1 MKKLVGEGKPLH
13 SAVDKAAKGLKRKV
27 GTGAEFMKELM
38 GITGIKPTEIQ
49 ERGLNEVMGMP
60 RMTHDQFMANLAI
73 RPTPAIR
80 EKVLSDEDEGE
91 DDPRYLTPEE
101 RNYGPDNQT
110 HHRQWTLPGGKNYR
124 EMLIKLP
131 DERAGMD
138 EKRFELDAKLRRA
151 APENRSAIM
160 RQMDELRNKYESTP
174 EVFEGVGSHFGG
186 EPGILASMRL
196 KDRTV
201 PGDMGYTL
209 INKRSGNKSQHY
221 ATAEEAQAAMQGMPE
236 SIRPMLSIQQ
246 SRGPDKKMLHLEE
259 LQSDWH
265 QEGRKHGYKGDVPDL
280 TPEQKA
286 RIEELGEKIRRGVGT
301 SAEIDESKALRDQLS
316 KKYKA
321 VPDAPFK
328 KNWEEM
334 ALKRL
339 IHHAA
344 EKGYH
349 GIVVTPGEEQ
359 ADRYS
364 LAKHV
369 EGIRFTKHGDNKY
382 SADAFNNGRSIGAVE
397 RGDINKISEMFG
409 KEIADK
415 IQSHENEEGI
425 LRDLDLQIG
434 GEGMKAFYDK
444 KVPNILNSIGKKY
457 GVKTQLHGMP
467 LAKKGR
473 ERTDEEFIEA
483 LRNDNLVNADYFR
496 LPEEAKDKYS
506 YHQENVGL
514 HHFPITEEMRKDVL
528 ANGLPL
534 YSQGGKVHM
543 ADGGDMDQMQLEIMN
558 KKAKKPKKPPTPLHF
573 APAPALSK
581 KEIEAHAER
590 ITRQM
595 AGLDNPNNKTLQQL
609 AREQNLHVDIRSGG
623 PKSNLPVIDYS
634 KLGKN
639 AFTVGVPGD
648 PSIGGLVPHD
658 ETNERH
664 SMEYPK
670 AGEYLRGIGGEQLS
684 SEVPMY
690 GGYMYGGYGHPA
702 GWASDLGA
710 SRGMFNV
717 VQKLAKEDPSREIYG
732 HYHKMTPESLNHAV
746 HFLDALMTH
755 SQLHNLT
762 DEQRN
767 MLNHLMREVQTTTN
781 KKHRPYPSFPGFEN
795 PADVMAHAHLS
806 SDMRKKIISLIGKEK
821 YLPGGTQR
829 LDDVIFAASHPELRN
844 IETGAGGNAVIKF
857 DPKGNL
863 KKSLSPHPTY
873 GHDIPSQTIGQTRY
887 TTPFQI
893 LAPRSYH
900 RAVTQ
905 IASMGKKVEPFNMAK
920 MSIIREPIDE
930 QYINQMG
937 QYEQAMRKRLGYK
950 KGGKIKKMADGGLL
964 SIIKDKGVEEAP
976 DMDVKAFIM
985 PRAPM
990 SNSFPVGG
998 IQQPPQAPQMPQQ
1011 SAPAPQGM
1019 PPQGAP
1025 AQPPSNI
1032 LQMTPQGQAMNA
1044 IKPPQMKKGGST
1056 RRVAYNHS
1064 KDTMMLEL
1072 MDAKRYSKRK

>member
-1 MKKLVGEGKPLH
+1 MKKLVGEGKPFH
-13 SAVDKAAKGLKRKV
+13 SAVDKTAALLKRKV

-38 GITGIKPTEIQ
+38 GVSGVKPTELQ
-49 ERGLNEVMGMP
+49 ERGLTEIMGMP
-60 RMTHDQFMANLAI
+60 RMTHDQFMANLAT
-73 RPTPAIR
+73 RPAPKIR
-80 EKVLSDEDEGE
+80 EKVLGGDRSE
-91 DDPRYLTPEE
+91 
-101 RNYGPDNQT
+101 PDSEAPY
-110 HHRQWTLPGGKNYR
+110 HEKWTLPGGENYR
-124 EMLIKLP
+124 EMLIK
-131 DERAGMD
+131 
-138 EKRFELDAKLRRA
+138 
-151 APENRSAIM
+151 APETKFSFDAPPQFGGDPN
-160 RQMDELRNKYESTP
+160 
-174 EVFEGVGSHFGG
+174 HFGG
-186 EPGILASMRL
+186 ESGILASMRL
-196 KDRTV
+196 KDRLV
-201 PGDMGYTL
+201 PDLEGPHNVKIIGGGGAS
-209 INKRSGNKSQHY
+209 NKKFNTR
-221 ATAEEAQAAMQGMPE
+221 EEANAFADVKHQGGYKTEITP
-236 SIRPMLSIQQ
+236 LNN
-246 SRGPDKKMLHLEE
+246 KKYLHLEE

-265 QEGRKHGYKGDVPDL
+265 QQGRDKGYKDPQA
-280 TPEQKA
+280 EQKFKQVDDL
-286 RIEELGEKIRRGVGT
+286 RRTFFELNKRRRELHEQAKQEPDY
-301 SAEIDESKALRDQLS
+301 SPKFQSMMDEANGITPKLLELNSQIHDLEHL
-316 KKYKA
+316 KKQQQDA

-349 GIVVTPGEEQ
+349 GVVVTPGAEQ
-359 ADRYS
+359 AERYNIGNHIGQLNADEYDIAGDRQWRINAKDKSGKKVPISSQYLTDEE
-364 LAKHV
+364 LAGHV
-369 EGIRFTKHGDNKY
+369 GKEL
-382 SADAFNNGRSIGAVE
+382 A
-397 RGDINKISEMFG
+397 NKIITDRGGEYSG
-409 KEIADK
+409 
-415 IQSHENEEGI
+415 
-425 LRDLDLQIG
+425 LDLHIG

-457 GVKTQLHGMP
+457 GVKTHLGGHNIPINNGMLEP
-467 LAKKGR
+467 QEGGGYKQ
-473 ERTDEEFIEA
+473 TP
-483 LRNDNLVNADYFR
+483 
-496 LPEEAKDKYS
+496 PETKA
-506 YHQENVGL
+506 L

-528 ANGLPL
+528 TNGLPL
-534 YSQGGKVHM
+534 YNKGGTVHM
-543 ADGGDMDQMQLEIMN
+543 ADGGDMDQMQLAMMD
-558 KKAKKPKKPPTPLHF
+558 KKVKKPKKPPTPLHF

-581 KEIEAHAER
+581 KDIEAHAER

-609 AREQNLHVDIRSGG
+609 AREQNLQVDIRSGG

-658 ETNERH
+658 QTDERH

-762 DEQRN
+762 EEQRN

-806 SDMRKKIISLIGKEK
+806 SDMRKKMISLIGKEK

-844 IETGAGGNAVIKF
+844 IETGAGGNAIIKF

-863 KKSLSPHPTY
+863 KKSLSLHPTY

-893 LAPRSYH
+893 LAPRSHH

-905 IASMGKKVEPFNMAK
+905 IAAMGKKVEPFNMAK

-950 KGGKIKKMADGGLL
+950 KGGKIKMADGGQVD
-964 SIIKDKGVEEAP
+964 IKNIGVNEAP
-976 DMDVKAFIM
+976 DMDVKQYFM
-985 PRAPM
+985 PRPM
-990 SNSFPVGG
+990 TSNVFPVGG
-998 IQQPPQAPQMPQQ
+998 VQQAPQAPQQMQQPPQGQQGMQGMPQGQAPFQPPQAPPR
-1011 SAPAPQGM
+1011 
-1019 PPQGAP
+1019 
-1025 AQPPSNI
+1025 QPPSNI
-1032 LQMTPQGQAMNA
+1032 LQMTPQGQAMSA
-1044 IKPPQMKKGGST
+1044 MTPPKPMARGGHVD
-1056 RRVAYNHS
+1056 R
-1064 KDTMMLEL
+1064 DTMMLEL
-1072 MDAKRYSKRK
+1072 MNRKTKVKHG